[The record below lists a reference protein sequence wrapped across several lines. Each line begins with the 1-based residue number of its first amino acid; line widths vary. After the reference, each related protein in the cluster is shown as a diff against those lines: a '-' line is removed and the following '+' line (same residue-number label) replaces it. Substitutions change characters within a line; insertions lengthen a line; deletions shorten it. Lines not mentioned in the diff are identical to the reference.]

1 VLATHPETPAGWGV
15 TWSFLLG
22 PVAVLAG
29 WPVVESRAQR
39 EAAKNETGAERTGG
53 EAPGAGAEAALSAE
67 ADECSTPEQA
77 FERHFSMV
85 WRSLRRLG
93 VPAGAIDDAAQDVFL
108 VLHRRWLDF
117 QHQSSLKT
125 WIYGILL
132 RVASDHKRRARR
144 ERARWSPEPSEL
156 ESTAEQPDRLY
167 QQREA
172 SRLLHEALSQL
183 DDKERQI
190 VVFVDLEEGS
200 VVDAA
205 EALGIN
211 LNTAYSR
218 LRRGRQSFE
227 KALRVASLSKTS
239 AQNGSEDSPFDDR
252 DPR

>member
-1 VLATHPETPAGWGV
+1 MVETEQDACA
-15 TWSFLLG
+15 S
-22 PVAVLAG
+22 
-29 WPVVESRAQR
+29 
-39 EAAKNETGAERTGG
+39 
-53 EAPGAGAEAALSAE
+53 
-67 ADECSTPEQA
+67 PEQA
-77 FERHFSMV
+77 FERHFAMV

-93 VPAGAIDDAAQDVFL
+93 VPASALDDAAQDVFL

-144 ERARWSPEPSEL
+144 ERARWSPEPSEI
-156 ESTAEQPDRLY
+156 ESPNETPDRIL

-172 SRLLHEALSQL
+172 SRLLHIALGQL
-183 DDKERQI
+183 DDKERQML
-190 VVFVDLEEGS
+190 VLVDLEESS

-227 KALRVASLSKTS
+227 KALRAASASGVS
-239 AQNGSEDSPFDDR
+239 APRARTDVPDVSEAAKDGEAVNITTETNGE
-252 DPR
+252 

>member
-1 VLATHPETPAGWGV
+1 MVD
-15 TWSFLLG
+15 
-22 PVAVLAG
+22 
-29 WPVVESRAQR
+29 
-39 EAAKNETGAERTGG
+39 AER
-53 EAPGAGAEAALSAE
+53 
-67 ADECSTPEQA
+67 DECTTPEQA
-77 FERHFSMV
+77 FEVHFAMV

-93 VPAGAIDDAAQDVFL
+93 VAPHALDDAAQDVFL

-144 ERARWSPEPSEL
+144 ERARWSPEQSEL
-156 ESTAEQPDRLY
+156 ESPTETPDRIL

-172 SRLLHEALSQL
+172 SRLLHVALGQL
-183 DDKERQI
+183 EDKERQML
-190 VVFVDLEEGS
+190 VLVDLEEGS
-200 VVDAA
+200 VVEAA

-227 KALRVASLSKTS
+227 KALRAASKSPLSKSRGDTPQPEGDVAHTELPDS
-239 AQNGSEDSPFDDR
+239 ANSSGDTTHPKGSEAVGITTETNGE
-252 DPR
+252 

>member
-1 VLATHPETPAGWGV
+1 
-15 TWSFLLG
+15 
-22 PVAVLAG
+22 
-29 WPVVESRAQR
+29 
-39 EAAKNETGAERTGG
+39 
-53 EAPGAGAEAALSAE
+53 
-67 ADECSTPEQA
+67 
-77 FERHFSMV
+77 MV

-93 VPAGAIDDAAQDVFL
+93 VAPSALDDAVQDVFL

-144 ERARWSPEPSEL
+144 ERARWSPEPSDL
-156 ESTAEQPDRLY
+156 ESPVESPDRIL

-172 SRLLHEALSQL
+172 SRLLHIALSQL
-183 DDKERQI
+183 DDKERQML
-190 VVFVDLEEGS
+190 VLVDLEEGS
-200 VVDAA
+200 VVEAA

-227 KALRVASLSKTS
+227 KALRAASSSKPR
-239 AQNGSEDSPFDDR
+239 AELEDAARGPEAGSITTETNITTETQR
-252 DPR
+252 

>member
-1 VLATHPETPAGWGV
+1 MVDSEQDACA
-15 TWSFLLG
+15 
-22 PVAVLAG
+22 
-29 WPVVESRAQR
+29 
-39 EAAKNETGAERTGG
+39 
-53 EAPGAGAEAALSAE
+53 
-67 ADECSTPEQA
+67 TPEQA
-77 FERHFSMV
+77 FEQHFSMV

-93 VPAGAIDDAAQDVFL
+93 VAPSALDDAAQDVFL

-144 ERARWSPEPSEL
+144 ERARWSPEPAEL
-156 ESTAEQPDRLY
+156 ESPTESPDRIL

-172 SRLLHEALSQL
+172 SHLLHLALGQI
-183 DDKERQI
+183 DDKERQML
-190 VVFVDLEEGS
+190 VLVDLEEGS
-200 VVDAA
+200 VVEAA

-227 KALRVASLSKTS
+227 KALRAASSRPRADLP
-239 AQNGSEDSPFDDR
+239 DSPLG
-252 DPR
+252 PEAVSITTETNGE

>member
-1 VLATHPETPAGWGV
+1 MVETEQDAC
-15 TWSFLLG
+15 
-22 PVAVLAG
+22 A
-29 WPVVESRAQR
+29 
-39 EAAKNETGAERTGG
+39 
-53 EAPGAGAEAALSAE
+53 
-67 ADECSTPEQA
+67 TPEQA

-93 VPAGAIDDAAQDVFL
+93 VPASALDDAAQDVFL

-144 ERARWSPEPSEL
+144 ERARWSPEPTEL
-156 ESTAEQPDRLY
+156 ESPNEPPDRIL

-172 SRLLHEALSQL
+172 SLLLHVALNQL
-183 DDKERQI
+183 DDKERQML
-190 VVFVDLEEGS
+190 VLVDLEESS

-227 KALRVASLSKTS
+227 KALRSSSALGAGGLAGSTLTAGAVGTS
-239 AQNGSEDSPFDDR
+239 AVGAAKVRIEGADAQVAESPPNREATNITSETNGE
-252 DPR
+252 

>member
-1 VLATHPETPAGWGV
+1 MVDSDQDACA
-15 TWSFLLG
+15 S
-22 PVAVLAG
+22 
-29 WPVVESRAQR
+29 
-39 EAAKNETGAERTGG
+39 
-53 EAPGAGAEAALSAE
+53 
-67 ADECSTPEQA
+67 PEQA
-77 FERHFSMV
+77 FELHFAMV

-93 VPAGAIDDAAQDVFL
+93 VPPSALDDAAQDVFL

-144 ERARWSPEPSEL
+144 ERARWSPEPSEI
-156 ESTAEQPDRLY
+156 ESPAESPDRIL

-172 SRLLHEALSQL
+172 SRLLHLALSQL
-183 DDKERQI
+183 DDKERQML
-190 VVFVDLEEGS
+190 VLVDLEEGS
-200 VVDAA
+200 VVEAA

-227 KALRVASLSKTS
+227 KALRA
-239 AQNGSEDSPFDDR
+239 AQSRPLPELADSPR
-252 DPR
+252 GPEAVSITSETNGE

>member
-1 VLATHPETPAGWGV
+1 MVD
-15 TWSFLLG
+15 
-22 PVAVLAG
+22 
-29 WPVVESRAQR
+29 
-39 EAAKNETGAERTGG
+39 AEQEDCT
-53 EAPGAGAEAALSAE
+53 
-67 ADECSTPEQA
+67 TPEQA

-93 VPAGAIDDAAQDVFL
+93 VAPSSLDDAAQDVFL

-144 ERARWSPEPSEL
+144 ERARWSPEPSEM
-156 ESTAEQPDRLY
+156 ESPIETPDRIL

-172 SRLLHEALSQL
+172 SYLLHLALGQL
-183 DDKERQI
+183 DDKERQML
-190 VVFVDLEEGS
+190 VLVDLEEGS
-200 VVDAA
+200 VVEAA

-227 KALRVASLSKTS
+227 KALRTASSSKPRTDLED
-239 AQNGSEDSPFDDR
+239 AARGPEAVRITTETNGE
-252 DPR
+252 

>member
-1 VLATHPETPAGWGV
+1 MVD
-15 TWSFLLG
+15 
-22 PVAVLAG
+22 
-29 WPVVESRAQR
+29 
-39 EAAKNETGAERTGG
+39 
-53 EAPGAGAEAALSAE
+53 
-67 ADECSTPEQA
+67 ADEEVCTTPEQA

-93 VPAGAIDDAAQDVFL
+93 VPASSLDDASQDVFL

-117 QHQSSLKT
+117 EHQSSLKT

-144 ERARWSPEPSEL
+144 ERERWSPEVTEV
-156 ESTAEQPDRLY
+156 ESPTDSPDRIY

-172 SRLLHEALSQL
+172 GRLLHLALAQL

-190 VVFVDLEEGS
+190 LVMVDLEETS
-200 VVDAA
+200 VVDAS

-227 KALRVASLSKTS
+227 KALRSASLVK
-239 AQNGSEDSPFDDR
+239 SEDLLGP
-252 DPR
+252 PQGPGPAPLTTETNGE

>member
-1 VLATHPETPAGWGV
+1 
-15 TWSFLLG
+15 
-22 PVAVLAG
+22 
-29 WPVVESRAQR
+29 
-39 EAAKNETGAERTGG
+39 
-53 EAPGAGAEAALSAE
+53 
-67 ADECSTPEQA
+67 
-77 FERHFSMV
+77 MV

-93 VPAGAIDDAAQDVFL
+93 VPSSSLDDAAQDVFL

-144 ERARWSPEPSEL
+144 ERARWSPEPAEI
-156 ESTAEQPDRLY
+156 ESPTETPDRIL

-172 SRLLHEALSQL
+172 SRLLHVALGQL
-183 DDKERQI
+183 DDKERQML
-190 VVFVDLEEGS
+190 VLVDLEEGS

-227 KALRVASLSKTS
+227 KALRAASASRVRTDLVEGAKEREAVNITTET
-239 AQNGSEDSPFDDR
+239 NGE
-252 DPR
+252 

>member
-1 VLATHPETPAGWGV
+1 VLSPCAPAASSWSV
-15 TWSFLLG
+15 PWSFLVG
-22 PVAVLAG
+22 PFSALAG
-29 WPVVESRAQR
+29 LPVVERHERQAALLKES
-39 EAAKNETGAERTGG
+39 EA
-53 EAPGAGAEAALSAE
+53 AEAASSE
-67 ADECSTPEQA
+67 GTQADECATPEQA
-77 FERHFSMV
+77 FEQHFPMV

-93 VPAGAIDDAAQDVFL
+93 VSANALDDAAQDVFL

-125 WIYGILL
+125 WIYGIAL

-144 ERARWSPEPSEL
+144 ERARWSPEPVEIESTL
-156 ESTAEQPDRLY
+156 ESPSESPDSIY

-227 KALRVASLSKTS
+227 KALRAASRAKPPAGPGGTEGSPLITET
-239 AQNGSEDSPFDDR
+239 NGD
-252 DPR
+252 

>member
-1 VLATHPETPAGWGV
+1 MVDAE
-15 TWSFLLG
+15 
-22 PVAVLAG
+22 
-29 WPVVESRAQR
+29 E
-39 EAAKNETGAERTGG
+39 EACA
-53 EAPGAGAEAALSAE
+53 
-67 ADECSTPEQA
+67 TPEQA
-77 FERHFSMV
+77 FERHFAMV

-93 VPAGAIDDAAQDVFL
+93 VAASALDDASQDVFL

-117 QHQSSLKT
+117 EHQSSLKT

-144 ERARWSPEPSEL
+144 ERERWSPEVAEI
-156 ESTAEQPDRLY
+156 ESSTDSPDRIY

-172 SRLLHEALSQL
+172 SRLLHIALGQL

-190 VVFVDLEEGS
+190 LVMVDLEETS

-227 KALRVASLSKTS
+227 KALRSASLVKSEEFMTPPGPGPTS
-239 AQNGSEDSPFDDR
+239 LTTETNGE
-252 DPR
+252 

>member
-1 VLATHPETPAGWGV
+1 MLATYPETPATWGV
-15 TWSFLLG
+15 TWSFLRG
-22 PVAVLAG
+22 PISALMG
-29 WPVVESRAQR
+29 WPVVESRAQN
-39 EAAKNETGAERTGG
+39 EIPKHEPAAE
-53 EAPGAGAEAALSAE
+53 LSAE
-67 ADECSTPEQA
+67 ADECTTPEQA

-93 VPAGAIDDAAQDVFL
+93 VPASTLDDAAQDVFL

-144 ERARWSPEPSEL
+144 ERARWSPELSEV

-183 DDKERQI
+183 DDKERQ
-190 VVFVDLEEGS
+190 VLVFVDLEEGS

-227 KALRVASLSKTS
+227 KALRAASLSRASGQHGT
-239 AQNGSEDSPFDDR
+239 ESPTFDDR

>member
-1 VLATHPETPAGWGV
+1 MVETEQDAC
-15 TWSFLLG
+15 
-22 PVAVLAG
+22 A
-29 WPVVESRAQR
+29 
-39 EAAKNETGAERTGG
+39 
-53 EAPGAGAEAALSAE
+53 
-67 ADECSTPEQA
+67 TPEQA

-93 VPAGAIDDAAQDVFL
+93 VPASALDDAAQDVFL

-144 ERARWSPEPSEL
+144 ERARWSPEPTEI
-156 ESTAEQPDRLY
+156 ESPHEPPDRLL

-172 SRLLHEALSQL
+172 SLLLHVALNQL
-183 DDKERQI
+183 DDKERQML
-190 VVFVDLEEGS
+190 VLVDLEESS

-227 KALRVASLSKTS
+227 KALRSTS
-239 AQNGSEDSPFDDR
+239 ALGTAPLGGIAPGAIASGTGAAKARIEGADTQVEESPKDRKATNITSETNGE
-252 DPR
+252 

>member
-1 VLATHPETPAGWGV
+1 MVD
-15 TWSFLLG
+15 
-22 PVAVLAG
+22 
-29 WPVVESRAQR
+29 
-39 EAAKNETGAERTGG
+39 AER
-53 EAPGAGAEAALSAE
+53 
-67 ADECSTPEQA
+67 DECTTPEQA
-77 FERHFSMV
+77 FERHFPMV

-93 VPAGAIDDAAQDVFL
+93 VANHALDDAAQDVFL

-144 ERARWSPEPSEL
+144 ERARWSPEQSEL
-156 ESTAEQPDRLY
+156 ESPIETPDRIL

-172 SRLLHEALSQL
+172 SRLLHVALSQL
-183 DDKERQI
+183 DDKERQML
-190 VVFVDLEEGS
+190 VLVDLEEGS
-200 VVDAA
+200 VVEAA

-227 KALRVASLSKTS
+227 KALRAASASKSPARGDLPDARASLP
-239 AQNGSEDSPFDDR
+239 DSPPNSRGDT
-252 DPR
+252 PHPEGTEAVGITTETNGE